1 MLICSQYKLRLILVL
16 ILFCPLLIFSQNEK
30 IISSFLSS
38 NCEYDNSI
46 YYSYTENLSP
56 SESKGYDLDVTE
68 QIRLK
73 ESLIKTLV
81 SFIKTKSTQSFVS
94 SVNNKKFSEKG
105 VFNSFAETK
114 SNALLFNPSFAL
126 CKDDVPSSKLIN
138 KVIVY
143 VEKKSFDE
151 LAINY
156 FLSTIKRTRN
166 NLNSFKARFKIYSN
180 DDFSNE
186 LKILNNGLDI
196 LSSYYGLVVSLGMEE
211 KGLEDFFDLESDI
224 EDFSNTLNSLENN
237 LVNVNTL
244 VDNSRFSEAYKI
256 MSILKSK
263 YDLTPEFKKVIDR
276 YNESVKVEKKTVQKQ
291 FKKESISFNDLSI
304 EIGANSAL
312 ISQNNSNDGVQSS
325 NSSSMLD
332 RLYPFVGGRLIF
344 NDREKKFGIG
354 PYGRYHFS
362 ENLIVL
368 NDTEYFFPF
377 SKSYLEAGVWGQYF
391 FIRNFKGDGIGSF
404 TLSVGKLM
412 NSFISE
418 NDEELNFINI
428 SPGFKTYLQGN
439 DSKSYRTSLS
449 IKFNITTA
457 NTEYSY
463 SSVSIGYS
471 RHIKFARK
479 ISDKDKKTLEDEY
492 KIFR

>member
-1 MLICSQYKLRLILVL
+1 MLTCSQYKLRLILVL
-16 ILFCPLLIFSQNEK
+16 ILFCPLLIFSQNKK
-30 IISSFLSS
+30 IGSSFLSS
-38 NCEYDNSI
+38 NCKYDKSI
-46 YYSYTENLSP
+46 YYSYTKNLSP

-81 SFIKTKSTQSFVS
+81 SFIKTKSTQSFEYNS
-94 SVNNKKFSEKG
+94 QNKKFSEKE

-126 CKDDVPSSKLIN
+126 CKDDVSSSKSIN

-143 VEKKSFDE
+143 VEKKSFDK

-166 NLNSFKARFKIYSN
+166 NLNSFKARFNVYSN

-211 KGLEDFFDLESDI
+211 KGLEDFFNLESDI
-224 EDFSNTLNSLENN
+224 EDFSNIINSLENN
-237 LVNVNTL
+237 LVNVNAL
-244 VDNSRFSEAYKI
+244 VDNSKFSDAYKI

-263 YDLTPEFKKVIDR
+263 YELTPEFRKVINR
-276 YNESVKVEKKTVQKQ
+276 YNESVKVEKKIALKQ
-291 FKKESISFNDLSI
+291 FKKESKSFNDLSI

-312 ISQNNSNDGVQSS
+312 ISQNSGNDGVQSF
-325 NSSSMLD
+325 NSGTMFD
-332 RLYPFVGGRLIF
+332 RIYPYVGGRLVF

-449 IKFNITTA
+449 IKFNFTTA